1 MANLRP
7 PSSSTEHSDTLLKP
21 NKMFLFVQLPTIIP
35 TQSLCQKDDTV
46 ILTLALKL
54 SGWLYIYW
62 EPISVKCCM
71 NTEFKPVFNLWTKL
85 KYHQVSPWF
94 SQQWLAPS
102 QTLLWKKKKKLLKGQ
117 PVNSRSIRTR
127 IKIGVQSQLDHWKAE
142 LDRSLNLRC

>member
-46 ILTLALKL
+46 ILTLALKF
-54 SGWLYIYW
+54 SSWLYIYW
-62 EPISVKCCM
+62 EPSKCQYCM
-71 NTEFKPVFNLWTKL
+71 STEFKPVFNLRTKL

-94 SQQWLAPS
+94 THQWLAHP
-102 QTLLWKKKKKLLKGQ
+102 KRCCKKKLLKGQ
-117 PVNSRSIRTR
+117 LVNSSSIRTR
-127 IKIGVQSQLDHWKAE
+127 NKIGVLSQLDHWKVE
-142 LDRSLNLRC
+142 LHRPLNLRC